1 MHVRLVTLGSFAV
14 LPNQSIAV
22 YMLALQKALI
32 SNRNYVKVHIHI
44 CKYVWNSY
52 MKRNLPGINICK
64 LNCDWLHHLQLIHVF
79 SVHSIGYLPLSN
91 QIWEFE
97 SHHTLYNNAAI
108 TPQYTVEEQY
118 RSLPWE
124 AGTRGA
130 SAQRNSDGKL

>member
-1 MHVRLVTLGSFAV
+1 M
-14 LPNQSIAV
+14 
-22 YMLALQKALI
+22 
-32 SNRNYVKVHIHI
+32 
-44 CKYVWNSY
+44 
-52 MKRNLPGINICK
+52 
-64 LNCDWLHHLQLIHVF
+64 HHLQLIHVI
-79 SVHSIGYLPLSN
+79 SVHSIGYLPPLS